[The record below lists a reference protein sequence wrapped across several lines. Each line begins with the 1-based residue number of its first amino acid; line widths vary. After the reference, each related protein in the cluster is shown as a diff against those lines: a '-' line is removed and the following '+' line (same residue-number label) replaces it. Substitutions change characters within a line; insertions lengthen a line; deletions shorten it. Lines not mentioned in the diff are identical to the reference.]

1 MIWVAMDRALRV
13 AFQRGLPCNEELWKQ
28 VRNAAYEE
36 VMAKGWSTKR
46 QAFVQYYGSD
56 CLDASNLLMPIVKF
70 VGPTDPRMEATID
83 RTLEDLTFDALVY
96 RYDVTGGAKDGLPG
110 PDGTFC
116 LCSFWLVEALTRAG
130 RLKEAR
136 LKLEKMF
143 SYANHL
149 GLYAEEISTTG
160 QMLGNYPQ
168 AFTHLGLINA
178 AINLDRALN
187 KSQA

>member
-1 MIWVAMDRALRV
+1 
-13 AFQRGLPCNEELWKQ
+13 
-28 VRNAAYEE
+28 
-36 VMAKGWSTKR
+36 
-46 QAFVQYYGSD
+46 
-56 CLDASNLLMPIVKF
+56 
-70 VGPTDPRMEATID
+70 
-83 RTLEDLTFDALVY
+83 
-96 RYDVTGGAKDGLPG
+96 LPG
-110 PDGTFC
+110 QDGTFC

-143 SYANHL
+143 SYSNHL